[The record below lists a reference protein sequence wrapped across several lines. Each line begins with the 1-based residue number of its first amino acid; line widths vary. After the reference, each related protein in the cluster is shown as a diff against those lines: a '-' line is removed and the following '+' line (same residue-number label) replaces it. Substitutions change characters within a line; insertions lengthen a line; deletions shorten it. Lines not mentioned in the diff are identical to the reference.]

1 MNDEMALTL
10 IRQSLLE
17 SCAVKQRIL
26 ADSGIMAEAATCG
39 AIWVSALASG
49 NKVLFVGNGGSA
61 ADAQHLAAELMGR
74 FKVERRPLPALAL
87 TTDTSALTAIGNDY
101 GYEEVFRRQV
111 IAWARPGD
119 VLVAL
124 STSGNS
130 PNVIAA
136 AEMARE
142 LGAKVVGFTGQS
154 GGQLRAVSDACL
166 CVPSTDTAHI
176 QEAHIALGHILCGLV
191 DHHWATVSATFAA

>member
-1 MNDEMALTL
+1 MNDEMALAH
-10 IRQSLLE
+10 IRQALLE

-26 ADSGIMAEAATCG
+26 ADSGIMSEAAS
-39 AIWVSALASG
+39 ASSIWVSALGSG
-49 NKVLFVGNGGSA
+49 HKVLFVGNGGSA

-74 FKVERRPLPALAL
+74 FKLERRPLPALAL

-101 GYEEVFRRQV
+101 GYDEVFRRQV
-111 IAWARPGD
+111 LAWALPGD

-130 PNVIAA
+130 PNVLAA
-136 AEMARE
+136 AEAARA

-154 GGQLRAVSDACL
+154 GGQLRELCDACL
-166 CVPSTDTAHI
+166 CVPSSDTAHI

-191 DHHWATVSATFAA
+191 EQHWATVTATFAA